1 MDSAVLSSNR
11 EIEMNATTT
20 TQAAET
26 ETETETWEAWLDG
39 DRDEAV
45 QFEVPLTGWYDVAEA
60 GASALGIDVCEKL
73 NVARV

>member
-26 ETETETWEAWLDG
+26 ETWEAWLDG
-39 DRDEAV
+39 KRDEAV
-45 QFEVPLTGWYDVAEA
+45 QFEVPLTGTYDVAEA
-60 GASALGIDVCEKL
+60 GASALCIDVCEEL